1 MGIQTP
7 KAAGSNP
14 STLRPTEHAY
24 AVRPA
29 VERKRTA
36 STSSWHGSLTSREAP
51 PTEDRHYVGH
61 DKRRREQYAVRSTR
75 SPSISSPPTPDV
87 PEQLAEL
94 IMTMIPGPEGDE
106 LAEAFREGSDLPP
119 ITRQSLAELDIQNII
134 TNIKLRHDV
143 NFDRDLSFRP
153 NLDGAKGQEKVKAA
167 QRYWRALVA
176 ELELYTRLFRGTP
189 PLQEMD
195 ATSWSTIIQHAERR
209 IPKIFSTIRDVL
221 KSLVPDRDHSRVDE
235 HLDVPMLMQEIE
247 RGVCDLVRLSEWM
260 ACLLKEHCAPMRDEW
275 VDKMVSY
282 TRTGVTHNKSES
294 IVKGLCEL
302 LGILE
307 SMKLDVA
314 NHQIRNLKTLLI
326 EDTVNFETHYHLD
339 RLVAG
344 RARINIQTAQK
355 WYGSANEEF
364 SLSCTQQEVSR
375 RHLEVFVRGVT
386 ATLFGKDGRS
396 EFPETLYLDTD
407 RLQIIKAEIEDY
419 VFFEVCLDM
428 FTTLLKQFGCQG
440 LSSSTTRKQLVLS
453 LTAIMGSTS
462 VGHGPHQWMANS
474 EALSLEIL
482 RQASILAC
490 RSTTYDFD
498 NLSSANQRLR
508 HLFFST
514 FTTRARNLE
523 ATILPMVLATME
535 KHKNSSPMEL
545 FSNLVPNT
553 ASPTL
558 PSTQASSASTTD
570 TLSPSILL
578 HPDVR
583 KLSDIANRICH
594 IIILHW
600 RVWGKIAYVQDETAA
615 SRSMTAHGTQVADSQ
630 IPSSMRTGEVTDCE
644 TENHASHKTSSQ

>member
-1 MGIQTP
+1 
-7 KAAGSNP
+7 
-14 STLRPTEHAY
+14 
-24 AVRPA
+24 
-29 VERKRTA
+29 
-36 STSSWHGSLTSREAP
+36 
-51 PTEDRHYVGH
+51 
-61 DKRRREQYAVRSTR
+61 
-75 SPSISSPPTPDV
+75 
-87 PEQLAEL
+87 
-94 IMTMIPGPEGDE
+94 MTVIPGPEGDD

-134 TNIKLRHDV
+134 SNIKLRHDV

-189 PLQEMD
+189 LHEVE
-195 ATSWSTIIQHAERR
+195 TNRWSTIVEHAERR

-314 NHQIRNLKTLLI
+314 NHQIRNLKSLLI

-344 RARINIQTAQK
+344 RARVNIQTAQK
-355 WYGSANEEF
+355 WYGSATEEF
-364 SLSCTQQEVSR
+364 ATFCTQQEASR
-375 RHLEVFVRGVT
+375 RHLEIFIRGVT

-396 EFPETLYLDTD
+396 DFPETLYLDAD

-428 FTTLLKQFGCQG
+428 FATLLKEFGYQG
-440 LSSSTTRKQLVLS
+440 PSLSTARKQLVSS
-453 LTAIMGSTS
+453 LTAIMGNTS
-462 VGHGPHQWMANS
+462 VGYGPHQWMANS

-482 RQASILAC
+482 RQASTIAC
-490 RSTTYDFD
+490 RSTIYDFD

-508 HLFFST
+508 HLFFGT
-514 FTTRARNLE
+514 FTTQARNLE
-523 ATILPMVLATME
+523 AAVLPMVLNIME
-535 KHKNSSPMEL
+535 KHNHSSPVEL
-545 FSNLVPNT
+545 FNSLVPT
-553 ASPTL
+553 TTSPTL
-558 PSTQASSASTTD
+558 PTTQLSPVLSTD
-570 TLSPSILL
+570 TFSPPTLL

-583 KLSDIANRICH
+583 RLSDVANRISH

-600 RVWGKIAYVQDETAA
+600 RVWGKIAYVQEDTA
-615 SRSMTAHGTQVADSQ
+615 SPRSTTAHATQIADSH
-630 IPSSMRTGEVTDCE
+630 IPSSMRTGEAADCE
-644 TENHASHKTSSQ
+644 PENHAAQKMSPQ